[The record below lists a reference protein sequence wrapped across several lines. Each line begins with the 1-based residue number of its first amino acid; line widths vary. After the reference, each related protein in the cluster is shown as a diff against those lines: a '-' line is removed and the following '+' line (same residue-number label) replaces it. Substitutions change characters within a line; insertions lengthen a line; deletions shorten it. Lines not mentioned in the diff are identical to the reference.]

1 MEIDIKKFTYVPGLI
16 GGSLIILV
24 SVITALVYQG
34 TQGEHYSPL
43 NHFIS
48 ELGQREV
55 SEFAPLF
62 NIGLMI
68 GGLLCALFMIGLGLY
83 IKKFYSY
90 IAAAVGVVAGIFCGL
105 VGVFP
110 MNNMNIHVP
119 VALTFFRS
127 GLLVVLLF
135 TLIIIFD
142 KQKKISKWMII
153 PGGITVLVFAAF
165 LTIPKLLGYATGASL
180 SVPDVRPAFWLNPF
194 LEWLVFLTVICWV
207 LSLSGYL
214 MKRKNKI
221 T

>member
-1 MEIDIKKFTYVPGLI
+1 MKIDIKKFTYLTGLI

-24 SVITALVYQG
+24 SVITALLYHG
-34 TQGEHYSPL
+34 TKGENYSPF

-48 ELGQREV
+48 ELGQSGV
-55 SEFAPLF
+55 SEYAGVF
-62 NIGLMI
+62 NIGLII
-68 GGLLCALFMIGLGLY
+68 GGLLCALFMFGLGLY

-90 IAAAVGVVAGIFCGL
+90 IAAAVGVVACIFCGL

-153 PGGITVLVFAAF
+153 PGGITVLAFASF
-165 LTIPKLLGYATGASL
+165 LTIPKMLGYATGASL

-194 LEWLVFLTVICWV
+194 LEWLVFMTVICWII
-207 LSLSGYL
+207 SLSVYL
-214 MKRKNKI
+214 MRGKI
-221 T
+221 K